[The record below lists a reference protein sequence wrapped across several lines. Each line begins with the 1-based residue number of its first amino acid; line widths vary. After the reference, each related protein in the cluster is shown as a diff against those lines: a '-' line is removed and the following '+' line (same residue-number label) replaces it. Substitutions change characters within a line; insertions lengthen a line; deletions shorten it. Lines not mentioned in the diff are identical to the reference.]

1 MKKLHRV
8 ICDKFRKFQNP
19 KISYIFEKSLVLSIV
34 WSKCKNEGEKIFKEE
49 GKSIRY

>member
-34 WSKCKNEGEKIFKEE
+34 
-49 GKSIRY
+49 